1 LNDEQYN
8 FRLYVSGATPHS
20 MLAVKNIKAICESY
34 LKGRFRLE
42 IIDVYQQPELAEREQ
57 IIAAPTL
64 IKVTPIPSRR
74 LIGDLSNTTKVL
86 TALGL

>member
-1 LNDEQYN
+1 LKDDKYN
-8 FRLYVSGATPHS
+8 LRLYVSGATPHS

-34 LKGRFRLE
+34 LKGHFQLE